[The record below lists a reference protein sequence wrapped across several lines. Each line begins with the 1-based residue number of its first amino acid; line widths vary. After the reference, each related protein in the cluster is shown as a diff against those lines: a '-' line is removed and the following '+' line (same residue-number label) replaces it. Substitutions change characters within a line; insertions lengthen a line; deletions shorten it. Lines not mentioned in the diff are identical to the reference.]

1 MKIETQNAET
11 IYNVAGNMHLHNSP
25 EVVALLNQSKQ
36 EKLREINS
44 ISFFE
49 ILSKEFSEKKL
60 IERNIELEEIEKR
73 LGEHRQLILHGEPG
87 LGKTTTLFQLSRRL
101 ENLVYISAKSKSP
114 ISVLSYLVNKIRLS
128 TGDDLLELKD
138 VDEACEWLQAS
149 LQKSKH
155 CFIIDDCEQDKE
167 TVKKIISL
175 EKFDSIFLFATR
187 NKSMFEGEGV
197 AFYPCSSFSEDEVK
211 LFLESQGVS
220 LHKLEFNNLFKASRG
235 NPLYLY
241 YFSKFQI
248 SPLPEDLAQYQNS
261 ILGGLNTRQQE
272 ILTLIS
278 IPYFNITLAELTEVM
293 KYESII
299 ETSKDVDDLSS
310 LIKNYEGLLELF
322 HPSFKEFVLEK
333 LESKGLLN
341 FYKEKLGEY
350 YLAKEEIIQA
360 TYLLIDISPSKID
373 KYLFDVLPSLV
384 SWGELNFAL
393 KVLNTK
399 LQTAVKDLNIGF
411 LYYHLCNVHHLL
423 GNKDEAT
430 ICIDKSL
437 ENLKTAKNKKF
448 YSAALMFKAMN
459 LIEHG
464 KVIEATKIADKVF
477 AKIKEDDKD
486 FKAPLLVNLSKIYV
500 DLSEFEKGAQAC
512 KEAFEI
518 FEEQDETEG
527 MKNSLVNLVSCLA
540 QISEYKDEAE
550 KYGLRLLEI
559 TRQFSEFS
567 TEVIV
572 LNALA
577 SIYREKK
584 DYPKAKEFSNRAI
597 ELCQQ
602 YDMKDKAVLNLIN
615 FGNILR
621 DDGDIEGAKKIYD
634 EALIK
639 SKEYNLKK
647 DEGRIYWILSSIHRD
662 SGNLDLSIE
671 FADKSIKNSK
681 ELNYYYGSA
690 NALREKSDTLL
701 LMDEPLKAADA
712 LVESAEFYGKIEHF
726 SESYQYNISKAIEI
740 YRNAG
745 KNEKANKLINKLLEN
760 TARKINVEEVVSL
773 ILDNTS
779 EETVTSNFEKL
790 FNNYFTNDKN
800 SLNIIK
806 QILSFASY
814 CNGLDGAKGSI
825 IFKKTLDLIIKNIGK
840 SKFSYSI
847 LGIAIEQS
855 GTLLNQ
861 DDLDV
866 INNSLQ
872 EKLPLFS
879 YREVNDEKIFV
890 TSIAGKINLEIHT
903 FTDEIVCNKLATA
916 LILILHEQYELILE
930 NEPFLEK
937 SCIIW
942 LHSYSEEMKKAIGS
956 NLADKEPLFQE
967 HIQTLHC
974 RKNSYDIHE
983 MIVVNPDNE
992 SNCNLNTYPE
1002 NKASLYFFVTT
1013 IMGIK
1018 SHFYH
1023 SEVHEDGS
1031 QRRFIL
1037 NSVARLFDY
1046 TNKELKNDTNT
1057 SRFEINIDRI
1067 NFNEE

>member
-1 MKIETQNAET
+1 MKIETQNAEI

-73 LGEHRQLILHGEPG
+73 LGKHRQLILHGEPG

-101 ENLVYISAKSKSP
+101 DNIIYISAKSKSP

-167 TVKKIISL
+167 TVSKIISL

-197 AFYPCSSFSEDEVK
+197 AFHPCSPFSEDEVK
-211 LFLESQGVS
+211 LFLESHGVS

-241 YFSKFQI
+241 YFSKFQV
-248 SPLPEDLAQYQNS
+248 SPLPDDLAQYQNS
-261 ILGGLNTRQQE
+261 ILDGLNTKQQE

-299 ETSKDVDDLSS
+299 EISKDVDDLSS

-322 HPSFKEFVLEK
+322 HPSFKEFVIEK

-373 KYLFDVLPSLV
+373 KYLFNVFPSLV

-393 KVLNTK
+393 KVLKTK
-399 LQTAVKDLNIGF
+399 LQTAVKDLDIGY
-411 LYYHLCNVHHLL
+411 LYYHLCYVHHLL

-437 ENLKTAKNKKF
+437 DYLKTAKNKKF
-448 YSAALMFKAMN
+448 YSAALMFKAMD

-464 KVIEATKIADKVF
+464 KVTEATKIADKVF
-477 AKIKEDDKD
+477 ANIKEDDKD

-500 DLSEFEKGAQAC
+500 DLSEFEKGARVC

-518 FEEQDETEG
+518 FEEQNETEG
-527 MKNSLVNLVSCLA
+527 MKNSLVNLVSCLS
-540 QISEYKDEAE
+540 QISEHKDEAE

-559 TRQFSEFS
+559 TRQSSEFS

-602 YDMKDKAVLNLIN
+602 YNMKDKAVLNLIN

-621 DDGDIEGAKKIYD
+621 DDGDIEEAKKIYE

-647 DEGRIYWILSSIHRD
+647 DEGRIYWILSSIYRD

-671 FADKSIKNSK
+671 FADRSIKNSK
-681 ELNYYYGSA
+681 ESNYYYGTA
-690 NALREKSDTLL
+690 NALREKSDALL
-701 LMDEPLKAADA
+701 LMDEQLKAADA
-712 LVESAEFYGKIEHF
+712 LVESAEFYGKIEQF
-726 SESYQYNISKAIEI
+726 SESYQYNISKAIGI

-760 TARKINVEEVVSL
+760 TARRINVEEVASL

-790 FNNYFTNDKN
+790 FNSYFSNGKN

-806 QILSFASY
+806 QILSFANY
-814 CNGLDGAKGSI
+814 CNGLDGAKGST
-825 IFKKTLDLIIKNIGK
+825 IFKNTLDLIIKNIGK

-879 YREVNDEKIFV
+879 SREVNNEKILI

-903 FTDEIVCNKLATA
+903 FTDEIACNKLATA

-930 NEPFLEK
+930 DKPFLEK
-937 SCIIW
+937 SCTIW

-956 NLADKEPLFQE
+956 YLADKEPLFQE
-967 HIQTLHC
+967 HIQTLHW

-983 MIVVNPDNE
+983 MIVVNPDYE

-1023 SEVHEDGS
+1023 SEVHKDGS

-1046 TNKELKNDTNT
+1046 TNKELKKDINK